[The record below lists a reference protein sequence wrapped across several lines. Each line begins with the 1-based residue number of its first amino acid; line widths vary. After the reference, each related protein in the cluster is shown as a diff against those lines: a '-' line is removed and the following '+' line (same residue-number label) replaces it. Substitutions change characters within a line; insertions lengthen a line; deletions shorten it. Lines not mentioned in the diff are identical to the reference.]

1 MESFFANQ
9 KLLLQRLLLQR
20 KPEVTFAVNPGKNIF
35 RKKEEKM
42 QIGAYYI
49 ISQ

>member
-20 KPEVTFAVNPGKNIF
+20 KPEVTFAFNLRYKILIF
-35 RKKEEKM
+35 YETKSIKL
-42 QIGAYYI
+42 YI
-49 ISQ
+49 PI